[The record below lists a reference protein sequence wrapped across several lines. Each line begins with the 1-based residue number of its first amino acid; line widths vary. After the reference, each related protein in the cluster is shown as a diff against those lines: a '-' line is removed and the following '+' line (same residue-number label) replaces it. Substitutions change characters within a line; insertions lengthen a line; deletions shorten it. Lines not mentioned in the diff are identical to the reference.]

1 MLCDLKKEIG
11 LDEDSLLVLQPT
23 RVVSRKGIE
32 TAAELV
38 KRLDHPK
45 ASLVI
50 THKAG
55 DEGKDYLMRI
65 EEFVKLINVDL
76 KIISDRIGLK
86 RGFDEN
92 GRKIYK
98 LWDVYQHADFI
109 TYPSVYEGYG
119 NAFVESIYF
128 RKPIVINR
136 YPIFIADIEPKG
148 FDVISFDNYI
158 TKDTIDKIKN
168 LIKNPDR
175 IAQMAENNYMLG
187 WRYLSYEMLEEK
199 IEQLLINYYGS

>member
-1 MLCDLKKEIG
+1 
-11 LDEDSLLVLQPT
+11 
-23 RVVSRKGIE
+23 
-32 TAAELV
+32 
-38 KRLDHPK
+38 
-45 ASLVI
+45 
-50 THKAG
+50 
-55 DEGKDYLMRI
+55 KDYLMRI